1 MLAQPCSRRTR
12 TLVSM
17 SYHNFELNHD
27 FELACLS
34 MLMVIINP
42 GFLSSAKRN
51 FNNSSI
57 MYSIHIIPQLS
68 KKIKSFIDRSRS
80 PGPLKK
86 FPSDDHQGI
95 YVRKTAFFCS
105 KKIGNAWRE
114 IAFIKGGRGIQR
126 CVWWNIPNLSQPNP
140 LPNHQPHPVHV
151 CCIYIIAVEPACMV
165 HGCKVNPLVW
175 SIIGWSQS
183 LLH

>member
-1 MLAQPCSRRTR
+1 MFPCNFNQISPQPFLLNS
-12 TLVSM
+12 SN
-17 SYHNFELNHD
+17 HNFELNHD

-105 KKIGNAWRE
+105 KKLAMLGGKLHLSKEVEEFRD
-114 IAFIKGGRGIQR
+114 AFGGTFQI
-126 CVWWNIPNLSQPNP
+126 
-140 LPNHQPHPVHV
+140 
-151 CCIYIIAVEPACMV
+151 
-165 HGCKVNPLVW
+165 
-175 SIIGWSQS
+175 
-183 LLH
+183 